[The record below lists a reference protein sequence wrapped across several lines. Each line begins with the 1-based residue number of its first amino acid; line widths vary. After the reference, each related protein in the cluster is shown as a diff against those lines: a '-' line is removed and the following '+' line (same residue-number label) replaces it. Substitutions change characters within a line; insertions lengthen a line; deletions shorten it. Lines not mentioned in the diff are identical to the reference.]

1 MGMSRVIMTKN
12 FISKSA
18 YVSKVAKVSNPV
30 SIGKEA
36 EVHDRSEL
44 GLYSLLNNYSVIYS
58 DTKVGKYCSIG
69 RFCEIGAAAH
79 PISFLSTSNIQYSN
93 TLMRGHEDTSFRRK
107 VKYEYDRDTIV
118 GHDVWIGAKSV
129 IKSGVTI
136 GHGSVVAAL
145 SFVNKDVP
153 PYAIVGGIPAKI
165 LKFRFS
171 EEIITDLLE
180 LEWWDLTPK
189 EMANIDFNN
198 IEVAIEQ
205 IKNLKASK

>member
-1 MGMSRVIMTKN
+1 MTKN

-18 YVSKVAKVSNPV
+18 YVSKIANVANPV

-36 EVHDRSEL
+36 EIHDRSIL

-58 DTKVGKYCSIG
+58 DTQVGRYCSIG

-79 PISFLSTSNIQYSN
+79 PMHFLSTSNVQYSN
-93 TLMRGHEDTSFRRK
+93 TLMRGHEETNFKRK
-107 VKYEYDRDTIV
+107 IKFEYDRHTVV
-118 GHDVWIGAKSV
+118 GHDVWVGAKSV

-136 GHGSVVAAL
+136 GHGSVIAAL

-165 LKFRFS
+165 IRFRFS
-171 EEIITDLLE
+171 EKIISELLE
-180 LEWWDLTPK
+180 LEWWEFTPK
-189 EMANIDFNN
+189 EMAGINFDE
-198 IEVAIEQ
+198 IEDAISQ
-205 IKNLKASK
+205 IKILKANK